1 MIEQRTDEWFEHRR
15 GRITASRVADLMAKT
30 KSGYAASRQNY
41 IMQLVLERITGKTEP
56 TYQSPAMERGI
67 ELEPIAIARYE
78 AENMVEVS
86 PAEFTVHP
94 TMEFLGG
101 SADGV
106 AVDRLLEVKCRG
118 AKEHYQYL
126 INGNVERGSIIQMNT
141 CMMCYEMDKADFISF
156 HPDFPE
162 HLQLWVKTVERDEEL
177 VKEIT
182 AEVKQAEAE
191 IKFIMDKLNKL

>member
-1 MIEQRTDEWFEHRR
+1 MIEQRTDAWFEHRR

-41 IMQLVLERITGKTEP
+41 IMQLVLERITGKTGP

-78 AENMVEVS
+78 AEKMVEVS

-94 TMEFLGG
+94 TMGFLGG

-126 INGNVERGSIIQMNT
+126 VNGNVERGSIIQMNT
-141 CMMCYEMDKADFISF
+141 CMMCYGMDKADFISF
-156 HPDFPE
+156 HQDFPE
-162 HLQLWVKTVERDEEL
+162 HLQLWTKTVELDAEL

-191 IKFIMDKLNKL
+191 IKFIIEKLNKL